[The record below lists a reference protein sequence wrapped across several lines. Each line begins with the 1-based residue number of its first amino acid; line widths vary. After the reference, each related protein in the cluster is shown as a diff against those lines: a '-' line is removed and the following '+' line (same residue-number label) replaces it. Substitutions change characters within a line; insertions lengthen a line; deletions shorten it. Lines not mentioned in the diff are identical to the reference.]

1 MQKTKHSVIEDVFA
15 LISAGLFVAFG
26 VYLFQSQDLMVGGAA
41 GLALL
46 GTYAFDMDFGL
57 LFFLVNLPFYT
68 LAWTQISKRF
78 TINTFISVTTV
89 SVLTE
94 QIPAFVDISHVNP
107 FFAAVFGG
115 ILIGVGM
122 LMMFRHSSSLG
133 GVGIMA
139 FYLQQRFNIRAGTF
153 QLTVDSCILLSAL
166 MFIDWPLVLISILA
180 AFCLNMV
187 ISLNHRPERYFPAQ
201 SEAGTRKSEGESKKA
216 EAKRAQIIEDGVVK
230 SHLNNTL
237 NDRLNNNL
245 DSKLSAQNS

>member
-1 MQKTKHSVIEDVFA
+1 MQKTKHSFIEDVFA

-46 GTYAFDMDFGL
+46 GTYGFDMDFGL
-57 LFFLVNLPFYT
+57 LFFLINLPFYT

-166 MFIDWPLVLISILA
+166 YFISWPLVLISILA

-187 ISLNHRPERYFPAQ
+187 ISLNHRPERYFPVSGEDSSDKAK
-201 SEAGTRKSEGESKKA
+201 TESKKTD
-216 EAKRAQIIEDGVVK
+216 AKRV
-230 SHLNNTL
+230 
-237 NDRLNNNL
+237 
-245 DSKLSAQNS
+245 DSNEHSSLESELRAQNG

>member
-1 MQKTKHSVIEDVFA
+1 MQKPNHSVIEDVFA
-15 LISAGLFVAFG
+15 LVSAGLFVAFG
-26 VYLFQSQDLMVGGAA
+26 VFLFQSQDLMVGGAA

-46 GTYAFDMDFGL
+46 GNYAVDIDFGV
-57 LFFLVNLPFYT
+57 LFFLINIPFYA

-133 GVGIMA
+133 GIGIMA
-139 FYLQQRFNIRAGTF
+139 FFLQQRFNIRAGFF
-153 QLTVDSCILLSAL
+153 QLSVDSVILLCAL
-166 MFIDWPLVLISILA
+166 QFIEWHLVLISILA
-180 AFCLNMV
+180 ALCLNMV
-187 ISLNHRPERYFPAQ
+187 ISLNHRPERYAPV
-201 SEAGTRKSEGESKKA
+201 SKSKNNSKSVSSA
-216 EAKRAQIIEDGVVK
+216 DA
-230 SHLNNTL
+230 NNTTL
-237 NDRLNNNL
+237 TGEQNEHL
-245 DSKLSAQNS
+245 DNGLHPQNS

>member
-1 MQKTKHSVIEDVFA
+1 MQKPDHSVIEDVFA
-15 LISAGLFVAFG
+15 LVSAGLFVAFG
-26 VYLFQSQDLMVGGAA
+26 VFLFQSQDLMVGGAA

-46 GTYAFDMDFGL
+46 GTYAIDIDFGVF
-57 LFFLVNLPFYT
+57 FFLINIPFYA

-107 FFAAVFGG
+107 IFAAVFGG

-133 GVGIMA
+133 GIGIMA
-139 FYLQQRFNIRAGTF
+139 FFLQQRFNIRAGFF
-153 QLTVDSCILLSAL
+153 QLTVDSMILLCAL
-166 MFIDWPLVLISILA
+166 QFIEWHLVLISILA

-187 ISLNHRPERYFPAQ
+187 ISLNHRPERYLPASQ
-201 SEAGTRKSEGESKKA
+201 NKNQANDSENESSDTYDDNSDDSIDA
-216 EAKRAQIIEDGVVK
+216 
-230 SHLNNTL
+230 
-237 NDRLNNNL
+237 NL
-245 DSKLSAQNS
+245 HPQNS

>member
-1 MQKTKHSVIEDVFA
+1 M
-15 LISAGLFVAFG
+15 
-26 VYLFQSQDLMVGGAA
+26 
-41 GLALL
+41 
-46 GTYAFDMDFGL
+46 
-57 LFFLVNLPFYT
+57 
-68 LAWTQISKRF
+68 
-78 TINTFISVTTV
+78 
-89 SVLTE
+89 TE

-139 FYLQQRFNIRAGTF
+139 FYLQQRFNFRAGTF

-166 MFIDWPLVLISILA
+166 FFISWPLVLISILA

-201 SEAGTRKSEGESKKA
+201 GEAGSKESEVGSSKGEPKSKKA
-216 EAKRAQIIEDGVVK
+216 QAKRV
-230 SHLNNTL
+230 NNSEEC
-237 NDRLNNNL
+237 NL
-245 DSKLSAQNS
+245 SSSLESELRAQNG

>member
-46 GTYAFDMDFGL
+46 GTYAVDMDFGL
-57 LFFLVNLPFYT
+57 LFFLINLPFYT

-115 ILIGVGM
+115 ILICVGM

-133 GVGIMA
+133 GIGIMA
-139 FYLQQRFNIRAGTF
+139 FFLQQRFNIRAGFF
-153 QLTVDSCILLSAL
+153 QLSVDSVILLCAL
-166 MFIDWPLVLISILA
+166 QFIEWHLVLISILA
-180 AFCLNMV
+180 ALCLNMV
-187 ISLNHRPERYFPAQ
+187 ISLNHRPERYAPV
-201 SEAGTRKSEGESKKA
+201 SKNKNNSKSVSSA
-216 EAKRAQIIEDGVVK
+216 DA
-230 SHLNNTL
+230 NNTTL
-237 NDRLNNNL
+237 TGEQNEHL
-245 DSKLSAQNS
+245 DNGLHPQNS

>member
-1 MQKTKHSVIEDVFA
+1 MQKTKHSVVEDVFA

-57 LFFLVNLPFYT
+57 LFFLINLPFYT

-166 MFIDWPLVLISILA
+166 FFISWPLVLISILA

-187 ISLNHRPERYFPAQ
+187 ISLNHRPERYFPAPGED
-201 SEAGTRKSEGESKKA
+201 SSDKAKIESKKA
-216 EAKRAQIIEDGVVK
+216 DAKRV
-230 SHLNNTL
+230 
-237 NDRLNNNL
+237 
-245 DSKLSAQNS
+245 DSNEHSSIDSELRAQNG

>member
-15 LISAGLFVAFG
+15 LVSAGLFVAFG
-26 VYLFQSQDLMVGGAA
+26 VFLFQSQDLMVGGAA

-46 GTYAFDMDFGL
+46 AMHAFDINFGV
-57 LFFLVNLPFYT
+57 LFFLINLPFYA

-94 QIPAFVDISHVNP
+94 QIPSFVDIGHVNP
-107 FFAAVFGG
+107 IFAAIFGG

-122 LMMFRHSSSLG
+122 LIMFRHASSLG

-139 FYLQQRFNIRAGTF
+139 FYLQQRFNLRAGTF
-153 QLTVDSCILLSAL
+153 QLVVDTSILLCSL
-166 MFIDWPLVLISILA
+166 VFISWPLVLVSILA

-187 ISLNHRPERYFPAQ
+187 ISLNHRPERYFPVQ
-201 SEAGTRKSEGESKKA
+201 SDNSV
-216 EAKRAQIIEDGVVK
+216 EAKQNETTPDHNA
-230 SHLNNTL
+230 
-237 NDRLNNNL
+237 
-245 DSKLSAQNS
+245 LSGDMHPQNG